1 MDHIDDSNP
10 WGTPDNNDTNQRVR
24 SVFDDEVPNKTRFQK
39 DEDWSNK
46 EALPT
51 SNAQKISPVNIF
63 EDSAQTDKKANAT
76 SNNVYKSESLQR
88 RNQKNEEQVKSLD
101 SWFLELR
108 DEYSEFITFP
118 VSIEMKQLDPKGV
131 VFFKHIEYELIVRND
146 QGEKF
151 TVTRRYS
158 DFFWLFEYYNQKYPF
173 RLLPD
178 LPPKIIPKN
187 DPVSLKKR
195 LDGLVM
201 FSRLVLNH
209 PKLGKNDI
217 TSVFYQVDCEFASW
231 RKSNNNKIDFSD
243 EFLNQKIEQKFLSNW
258 DKKYM
263 TFFITSIATLP
274 KQIDLWKNLS
284 AHVERKFA
292 KEKELF
298 NEDFKMVKELEKM
311 SHANFI
317 GDTFSLIEHLNFI
330 EIHESKTYLESLRD
344 KYKNFLDLPKSC
356 NYFSEVYDEIISSFK
371 VMVITFESMQNL
383 KERFDV
389 LSGNNIVALND
400 KIEQNIQ
407 YLNTLIKN
415 NPDSKSQ
422 EYDSIQKT
430 IIRDKLELR
439 EQLNRQWLIKKCIME
454 EFLWFN
460 EFIKYLK
467 KNALENYVSENASFM
482 DICNKKYNEMV

>member
-1 MDHIDDSNP
+1 M
-10 WGTPDNNDTNQRVR
+10 
-24 SVFDDEVPNKTRFQK
+24 
-39 DEDWSNK
+39 
-46 EALPT
+46 
-51 SNAQKISPVNIF
+51 
-63 EDSAQTDKKANAT
+63 
-76 SNNVYKSESLQR
+76 
-88 RNQKNEEQVKSLD
+88 
-101 SWFLELR
+101 
-108 DEYSEFITFP
+108 
-118 VSIEMKQLDPKGV
+118 
-131 VFFKHIEYELIVRND
+131 
-146 QGEKF
+146 
-151 TVTRRYS
+151 
-158 DFFWLFEYYNQKYPF
+158 
-173 RLLPD
+173 
-178 LPPKIIPKN
+178 
-187 DPVSLKKR
+187 
-195 LDGLVM
+195 
-201 FSRLVLNH
+201 
-209 PKLGKNDI
+209 
-217 TSVFYQVDCEFASW
+217 DCEFASW